1 MNNAIPLGKKSAI
14 AIGGITLI
22 GIVSFMW
29 PFFAPS
35 DSFVMAHSTDAP
47 LIFAVIIPLLL
58 IVVLAQL
65 SDGGMDSKSVA
76 LLGVLAAVIAALRP
90 LGAGLG
96 GIEPIWVILILAGR
110 ALGPGFGFVL
120 GALSLLVSALFT
132 GGVGPWLPFQMLAAA
147 WVGLGAGL
155 LPRASGRKEILIL
168 CGYAIGATIAFGFVL
183 NLWFW
188 PFSLNLPEQ
197 IAFVPG
203 AGLSE
208 NLIAWMRF
216 NIATSLGF
224 DLPRAL
230 LTTLLIVIAG
240 RPILFLL
247 RRASRK
253 AAFGAPVTF
262 ENHITATLPAGQA
275 EQYRR

>member
-1 MNNAIPLGKKSAI
+1 VSSAIPLGKKSAI
-14 AIGGITLI
+14 AIGIITVI
-22 GIVSFMW
+22 GIASFMW

-35 DSFVMAHSTDAP
+35 DSFVVAHSTDAP
-47 LIFAVIIPLLL
+47 LIFAVILPLLL
-58 IVVLAQL
+58 VVVLAQL
-65 SDGGMDSKSVA
+65 SDGGMDSKSIA

-120 GALSLLVSALFT
+120 GSLSLFVSAMFT

-155 LPRASGRKEILIL
+155 LPRASGRKEIAIL
-168 CGYAIGATIAFGFVL
+168 CGYAAGATIAFGFVL

-216 NIATSLGF
+216 NLATSLGF

-230 LTTLLIVIAG
+230 LTMLLIVIAG

-262 ENHITATLPAGQA
+262 ENHLSTTQSTSS
-275 EQYRR
+275 E

>member
-1 MNNAIPLGKKSAI
+1 
-14 AIGGITLI
+14 
-22 GIVSFMW
+22 MW

-35 DSFVMAHSTDAP
+35 DSFAVAHSSDAP
-47 LIFAVIIPLLL
+47 IIFAAIIPLLL
-58 IVVLAQL
+58 ILVLAQL
-65 SDGGMDSKSVA
+65 SDGGMDAKSIA

-96 GIEPIWVILILAGR
+96 GIEPIWVVLILAGR

-120 GALSLLVSALFT
+120 GSLSLFVSALFT

-155 LPRASGRKEILIL
+155 LPRASGKRELGILSV
-168 CGYAIGATIAFGFVL
+168 YAAVSTIAFGFVL

-197 IAFVPG
+197 IAFSPG
-203 AGLSE
+203 ADWLT
-208 NLIAWMRF
+208 NVLAWLRF

-224 DLPRAL
+224 DIPRAM
-230 LTTLLIVIAG
+230 LTVALILIAG
-240 RPILFLL
+240 KPILFLL

-253 AAFGAPVTF
+253 AAFGAPITF
-262 ENHITATLPAGQA
+262 ESADPQPTA
-275 EQYRR
+275 R

>member
-1 MNNAIPLGKKSAI
+1 MNVNNAIPLGRKSAI
-14 AIGGITLI
+14 AVTIITVI
-22 GIVSFMW
+22 GIASFLW

-35 DSFVMAHSTDAP
+35 DSFVMAHATDAP

-58 IVVLAQL
+58 LLVLAQF
-65 SDGGMDSKSVA
+65 SEGGMDAKSIA

-120 GALSLLVSALFT
+120 GSLSLFVSAMFT

-155 LPRASGRKEILIL
+155 LPRATGKKEILIL
-168 CGYAIGATIAFGFVL
+168 SGYAAVATIAFGFVL

-197 IAFVPG
+197 IAFMPG
-203 AGLSE
+203 ADFGT
-208 NLIAWMRF
+208 NVMAWLRF
-216 NIATSLGF
+216 NLATSLGF
-224 DLPRAL
+224 DLPRAF
-230 LTTLLIVIAG
+230 LTVFLIVVAG
-240 RPILFLL
+240 KPILFLL

-262 ENHITATLPAGQA
+262 DAQPTLLFS
-275 EQYRR
+275 RD

>member
-1 MNNAIPLGKKSAI
+1 MSNAIPLGKKSAI
-14 AIGGITLI
+14 AIGIMTVI
-22 GIVSFMW
+22 GIASFMW
-29 PFFAPS
+29 PFFAPP
-35 DSFVMAHSTDAP
+35 DSFVVAHSTDAP

-58 IVVLAQL
+58 VVVLAQL
-65 SDGGMDSKSVA
+65 SEGGMDAKSVA

-120 GALSLLVSALFT
+120 GSLSLFVSAMFT

-155 LPRASGRKEILIL
+155 LPRASGRKEIALL
-168 CGYAIGATIAFGFVL
+168 CVYAAGATIAFGFVL

-188 PFSLNLPEQ
+188 PFSMNLPEQ

-203 AGLSE
+203 AGLTE
-208 NLIAWMRF
+208 NLLAWMRF

-224 DLPRAL
+224 DLPRAF
-230 LTTLLIVIAG
+230 LTIVLIVIAG
-240 RPILFLL
+240 RPVLFLL

-253 AAFGAPVTF
+253 AAFGASITF
-262 ENHITATLPAGQA
+262 DGDRTASRSTEHA
-275 EQYRR
+275 

>member
-1 MNNAIPLGKKSAI
+1 MTNAVPLGIKSKIAI
-14 AIGGITLI
+14 ALITVIGIT
-22 GIVSFMW
+22 SFLW

-35 DSFVMAHSTDAP
+35 DSFVVAHSTDAP

-58 IVVLAQL
+58 VLVLAQL
-65 SDGGMDSKSVA
+65 SEGGMNSKSIA

-120 GALSLLVSALFT
+120 GAVSLFVSAMFT

-147 WVGLGAGL
+147 WVGLGSGL
-155 LPRASGRKEILIL
+155 LPRATGKREIALISV
-168 CGYAIGATIAFGFVL
+168 YAAGATIAFGFVL

-197 IAFVPG
+197 IAFMPG
-203 AGLSE
+203 GSVGD
-208 NLIAWMRF
+208 NLLAWMRF

-224 DLPRAL
+224 DLPRAF
-230 LTTLLIVIAG
+230 LTVLLIVIAG

-262 ENHITATLPAGQA
+262 ENAPVKA
-275 EQYRR
+275 

>member
-1 MNNAIPLGKKSAI
+1 VNNAIPLGKKSAI

-47 LIFAVIIPLLL
+47 LIFAMIIPLLL

-120 GALSLLVSALFT
+120 GALSLFVSALFT

-197 IAFVPG
+197 IAFIPG

-275 EQYRR
+275 EHYRR

>member
-1 MNNAIPLGKKSAI
+1 MNHAIPLGRKSAI
-14 AIGGITLI
+14 AIGLITII

-35 DSFVMAHSTDAP
+35 NSFVVAHSTDAP

-58 IVVLAQL
+58 VVVLAQL
-65 SDGGMDSKSVA
+65 SEGGMDAKSIA

-96 GIEPIWVILILAGR
+96 GIEPIWVILILGGR

-120 GALSLLVSALFT
+120 GSVSLLVSAMFT

-155 LPRASGRKEILIL
+155 LPRASGRKEITLL
-168 CGYAIGATIAFGFVL
+168 CAYAAGATIAFGFVL

-203 AGLSE
+203 AGLVD
-208 NLIAWMRF
+208 NLLSWMRF

-224 DLPRAL
+224 DLPRAF
-230 LTTLLIVIAG
+230 LTVVLILIAG

-262 ENHITATLPAGQA
+262 NDDLATAQSPEHA
-275 EQYRR
+275 

>member
-1 MNNAIPLGKKSAI
+1 MSHAIVLGRRSAVAI
-14 AIGGITLI
+14 AVITIIGLT
-22 GIVSFMW
+22 SFLW
-29 PFFAPS
+29 PFFAPA
-35 DSFVMAHSTDAP
+35 DSFIVTHSTDAP
-47 LIFAVIIPLLL
+47 LIFAAIIPLLL
-58 IVVLAQL
+58 VVVLAQL
-65 SDGGMDSKSVA
+65 SDGGMNSKSIA

-120 GALSLLVSALFT
+120 GALSLFVSAMFT

-155 LPRASGRKEILIL
+155 LPRASGRKEIAIL
-168 CGYAIGATIAFGFVL
+168 CAYAAGATVAFGFVM

-197 IAFVPG
+197 IAFLPG
-203 AGLSE
+203 AGLIE
-208 NLIAWMRF
+208 NLLAWMRF
-216 NIATSLGF
+216 NVATSLGF
-224 DLPRAL
+224 DLPRAI
-230 LTTLLIVIAG
+230 LTILLIVIAG

-253 AAFGAPVTF
+253 AAFGAAVTF
-262 ENHITATLPAGQA
+262 ANDSPANHSTADST
-275 EQYRR
+275 ERV

>member
-1 MNNAIPLGKKSAI
+1 VNNAIPLGKKSAI

-120 GALSLLVSALFT
+120 GALSLFVSALFT

-155 LPRASGRKEILIL
+155 LPRASGRKEILLL

-275 EQYRR
+275 EHYRR